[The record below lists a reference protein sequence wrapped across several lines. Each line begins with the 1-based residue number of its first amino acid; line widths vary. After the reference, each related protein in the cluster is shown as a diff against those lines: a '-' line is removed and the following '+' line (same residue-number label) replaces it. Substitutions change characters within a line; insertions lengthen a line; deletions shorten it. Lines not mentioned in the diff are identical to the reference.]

1 MKNSAILI
9 VNLGSSDLAVKID
22 GYYIPV
28 GFDRNE
34 PNLDDSGLDDN
45 EKAMWEQELRRSY
58 ITEELCPELG
68 VEVDRGRF
76 SFRELTRRILEE
88 YEKDEALWHSRIRP
102 NRLWG
107 VIRAAQQKFDEI
119 GLETV
124 YLFAT
129 DQPEFIEDRK
139 TGEQKKNRGYD
150 TDTIHLFDI
159 LQKWLQKEAPK
170 LQLEKQV
177 IPSGISPVEQDKLLD
192 YYYRFFLREIPPD
205 GTMLVAIKGGTPQ
218 MQTALRMQAI
228 ASLTPKQLF
237 VEPKLVVKRLL
248 AGEPSECRVT
258 SYWQYVRN
266 QKYASVRTLLETR
279 WDFGGAIDI
288 LKDWLTLLKFWEKYI
303 DDAEL
308 SVNKELIS
316 RIIKTLQIGEYCLNF
331 DIDAARSVWLG
342 KDGFENEQLRIMF
355 SRRVVKEV
363 KDDER
368 LLNIYTQCR
377 LNWELDRAASFLSLI
392 LSFYE
397 VVLYQLSKILGCI
410 DEFPQNS
417 GRFDKRDFIDAEV
430 RSCQN
435 LGELEIEAWED
446 ILQCLKGFDFWCALR
461 NQLIHSAEGISKKR
475 MQEVFQSRDLPENN
489 VGYYDRLNNQNAC
502 SPQEILE
509 NMEEILS
516 SNLGLVRPQY
526 LRQFTSENSDYYIYS
541 AVKNWTIEQLLK
553 V

>member
-1 MKNSAILI
+1 MNDSAILI
-9 VNLGSSDLAVKID
+9 LNLGTSDIAVQID

-34 PNLDDSGLDDN
+34 PNLDDSDLDDN
-45 EKAMWEQELRRSY
+45 EKAIWEQELRQSY
-58 ITEELCPELG
+58 IIQELCPQLG
-68 VEVDRGRF
+68 VKVDRGRY

-88 YEKDEALWHSRIRP
+88 YEKDETSWHSRIRP

-107 VIRAAQQKFDEI
+107 VIQSAQQKFD
-119 GLETV
+119 LETV

-129 DQPEFIEDRK
+129 DQPERVEDRK
-139 TGEQKKNRGYD
+139 TGELKKNWGWN

-159 LQKWLQKEAPK
+159 LQKWFDKEEPN
-170 LQLEKQV
+170 LQLIAQV
-177 IPSGISPVEQDKLLD
+177 IPTEISPVEQDKLLD
-192 YYYRFFLREIPPD
+192 HYYRFFLKEIPPD
-205 GTMLVAIKGGTPQ
+205 ATMLVAIKGGTPQ

-288 LKDWLTLLKFWEKYI
+288 LQDWLELLKFWEKYI

-316 RIIKTLQIGEYCLNF
+316 RVIKTLQIGESCLNF
-331 DIDAARSVWLG
+331 DIDYAKSVWKG
-342 KDGFENEQLRIMF
+342 KDGFENEQLKRMF
-355 SRRVVKEV
+355 SRRVVEEV
-363 KDDER
+363 ETDNR

-377 LNWELDRAASFLSLI
+377 LDWKLDRMANFLSLI

-397 VVLYQLSKILGCI
+397 VTLSQLSEILRC
-410 DEFPQNS
+410 DYNFPQ
-417 GRFDKRDFIDAEV
+417 RDKRIVKRNYINNNIVTNKTSE
-430 RSCQN
+430 QQ
-435 LGELEIEAWED
+435 EAWED
-446 ILQCLKGFDFWCALR
+446 ILECLKSLDFWCDLR
-461 NQLIHSAEGISKKR
+461 NELIHSAEGISKKR
-475 MQEVFQSRDLPENN
+475 IQEVFQCRDLLGNNTKHDWQLENN
-489 VGYYDRLNNQNAC
+489 RNAC
-502 SPQEILE
+502 PPQEILE
-509 NMEEILS
+509 NMAEILS
-516 SNLGLVRPQY
+516 SNLELVQPQY
-526 LRQFTSENSDYYIYS
+526 RQQFVSENSEYYIYS
-541 AVKNWTIEQLLK
+541 AIKDWAVEKLLEM
-553 V
+553 